1 MCPGEGR
8 GPARQKEVWARLSPG
23 NSPLKSADDAEDV
36 AFLHD
41 QQVLAVELDL
51 GAGPFA
57 EQDLVARLD
66 VERSDGAVLAARA
79 GADGDDLAF
88 LGLLLGGVG
97 DDDSA
102 GRLFLGLQAADQYPV
117 MERTKIHA
125 RHLFV
130 IAAAGAIWAAA
141 VPIENC

>member
-1 MCPGEGR
+1 MDPSFRWDGHCRPG
-8 GPARQKEVWARLSPG
+8 
-23 NSPLKSADDAEDV
+23 SADNTQDV

-66 VERSDGAVLAARA
+66 VERSDRAVLAARA
-79 GADGDDLAF
+79 GADRDDLAF
-88 LGLLLGGVG
+88 LRLLLGGVG
-97 DDDSA
+97 DDDA
-102 GRLFLGLQAADQYPV
+102 TGRLFLGLQAADQYPV

-125 RHLFV
+125 RHLFFELRRPTPYRRRDRS
-130 IAAAGAIWAAA
+130 G
-141 VPIENC
+141 